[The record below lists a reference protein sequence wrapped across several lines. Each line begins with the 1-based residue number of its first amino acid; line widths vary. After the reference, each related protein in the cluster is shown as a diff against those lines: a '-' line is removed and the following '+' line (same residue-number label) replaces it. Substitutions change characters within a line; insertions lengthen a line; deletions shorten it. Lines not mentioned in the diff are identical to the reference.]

1 MKTYKILALTA
12 LAAGVLTACSE
23 QKEYDAVAEGTSR
36 PVATTAGAQR
46 NDGSDFAVIFNLKG
60 EKRDLPVVTDFLTA
74 FPTDA
79 KGRPINPE
87 DADGTLYYENGSTPA
102 SLKDANGDFV
112 VDAQNSPVRNPEYNP
127 VYSAIDGLDGF
138 STIAPF
144 DIPVSSSVDAS
155 TLEGNVFIQA
165 VNYGDESPWFGEP
178 NTNDPLDYSDEKKA
192 EFEVSVVSHEGAVLK
207 NSVIRITP
215 TKPFAKDT
223 RYVVVLTRGIK
234 STTGGSLVMP
244 EEYAYLAGNG
254 PIPSGQAEA
263 ARGAIQNWQKLALKL
278 MLDKGRN
285 INDRAMAYTFTTG
298 GQTDVMQAMAEPT
311 KFDSVLAQVDA
322 SKLPAP
328 KKRPTVFT
336 NKGWVNM
343 SELKGH
349 HGMNNAKSA
358 FTTGVIELPYYLPA
372 PKGAFKNDGISP
384 LDDDVQGNGAK
395 SGYASCAEAK
405 SGQQPSN
412 IKRCLQ
418 SQLSAANVIL
428 GEWKADKN
436 AVFTA
441 KGSSSESDKAKSNN
455 ITQFYPFAK
464 EQGNMDVPV
473 MVVQPALKGCSKP
486 AEGWPV
492 VIYQH
497 DLKENRVSASVL
509 KFAESMASKCIA
521 TVAIDLPLHGP
532 LPNAKSGYVVMGN
545 DVPLMAFVN
554 EAITGRDVGTP
565 LLPPYDSF
573 INVYVRNKSKAVE
586 LLKLRTLAQRH
597 FGLTS
602 EAKSFTPQ
610 AASQEYGTSGSLFFD
625 YLHFQTLRDNMRQA
639 VMDLLNLNASIAS
652 MDYNADGKPDFDTNN
667 IHFVGKG
674 LGAIIGMQFVAL
686 NNANA
691 NNNDALNTIKSSS
704 FIDAVGGLGAWA
716 RTAKVGEDMV
726 NFFTSPKDQGGGGVT
741 KDSGDFNSL
750 FYMFQATLD
759 SVDPL
764 LYANLFKSGNTPFVM
779 FKTGN
784 EQATPSR
791 ISGFN
796 YAGFD
801 QLAKRM
807 GAMSSTIDAD
817 LAGGKFAV
825 EADMN
830 QITEAIKNKVI
841 K

>member
-1 MKTYKILALTA
+1 MKKYKVVILTA
-12 LAAGVLTACSE
+12 LAASGLTACSAE
-23 QKEYDAVAEGTSR
+23 KEYDAVAEGASK
-36 PVATTAGAQR
+36 PVATSADAQR
-46 NDGSDFAVIFNLKG
+46 NDGSDFAVIFNLRGKSP
-60 EKRDLPVVTDFLTA
+60 ELPVATDFLTA
-74 FPTDA
+74 FPTKKDGTA
-79 KGRPINPE
+79 VKPE
-87 DADGTLYYENGSTPA
+87 DADGTLYHADGAQQA
-102 SLKDANGDFV
+102 SLKDADGNFI
-112 VDAQNSPVRNPEYNP
+112 VDANNNPVRNPKYNP
-127 VYSAIDGLDGF
+127 VYSAIDALDGV
-138 STIAPF
+138 STIAPL
-144 DIPVSSSVDAS
+144 DIPVSSSVNPS
-155 TLEGNVFIQA
+155 TLKGNVFLQA
-165 VNYGDESPWFGEP
+165 VNYGDESPLFGEP
-178 NTNDPLDYSDEKKA
+178 NISDPLDYSDAKKA
-192 EFEVSVVSHEGAVLK
+192 EFTVSVVSYKGALIP
-207 NSVIRITP
+207 NNVIRITP
-215 TKPFAKDT
+215 TKPLAKGT
-223 RYVVVLTRGIK
+223 RYLLALTRGIK

-244 EEYAYLAGNG
+244 QEYAALAGDG
-254 PIPSGQAEA
+254 PIPKGRAEA
-263 ARGAIQNWQKLALKL
+263 ARAAIKNWQKLALKL
-278 MLDKGRN
+278 MIDKGLN
-285 INDRAMAYTFTTG
+285 INDRSMAYTFTTG
-298 GQTDVMQAMAEPT
+298 SQADVMQAMAEPT
-311 KFDSVLAQVDA
+311 KFDSSLAGADL

-328 KKRPTVFT
+328 KQRSTAFT
-336 NKGWVNM
+336 NKGWVKM

-358 FTTGVIELPYYLPA
+358 FTTGLIELPYYLPA

-412 IKRCLQ
+412 INRCLQ

-441 KGSSSESDKAKSNN
+441 KGGVSESDKAKSSN
-455 ITQFYPFAK
+455 ISQFYPFAK

-473 MVVQPALKGCSKP
+473 MVVQPEKGCSKP
-486 AEGWPV
+486 VKGWPV

-497 DLKENRVSASVL
+497 DLKEHRVSASVL
-509 KFAESMASKCIA
+509 RFAESMASKCIA

-532 LPNAKSGYVVMGN
+532 LPNAKSGYAVMGN

-565 LLPPYDSF
+565 LMPPYDSF
-573 INVYVRNKSKAVE
+573 TNVYVGSKSKAIE
-586 LLKLRTLAQRH
+586 LLKIRTLAQRH

-602 EAKSFTPQ
+602 EANSFKPK
-610 AASQEYGTSGSLFFD
+610 AASQKFGTSGSLFFD

-674 LGAIIGMQFVAL
+674 LGATIGMQFVAL

-691 NNNDALNTIKSSS
+691 ANNSNLNPIKSSS
-704 FIDAVGGLGAWA
+704 FIDAMGGLGAWA

-726 NFFTSPKDQGGGGVT
+726 NFFTSPKSKGGGGVT
-741 KDSGDFNSL
+741 KNSGDFNSL

-764 LYANLFKSGNTPFVM
+764 LYADMFKFSNTPFVM

-784 EQATPSR
+784 EQATPSK
-791 ISGFN
+791 IAGFD

-801 QLAKRM
+801 ELAKRM
-807 GAMSSTIDAD
+807 GATASTLNSD
-817 LAGGKFAV
+817 LSGGKFVVDAN
-825 EADMN
+825 MN
-830 QITEAIKNKVI
+830 QITEAIKTKII